1 MFFLT
6 CHNKSKLFKIDRISF
21 GLCRKDS
28 KAVLLRNITLLPLAW
43 RITSLEHLGEDF
55 SVSTMQGIIAAKSE
69 YSLQVQFQPS
79 KPVNVIS
86 HTTPSIYHTSALQKA
101 KRKFITKNKENKP
114 FFSVLYYVTIMV

>member
-6 CHNKSKLFKIDRISF
+6 CHNKSELFEIDRISF

-55 SVSTMQGIIAAKSE
+55 TVSTMQGIIAAKSE

-79 KPVNVIS
+79 KPVNVK
-86 HTTPSIYHTSALQKA
+86 KA
-101 KRKFITKNKENKP
+101 IRLEVRFHMSSDLVTKMCTHW
-114 FFSVLYYVTIMV
+114 VH